1 MSSENGCI
9 ASRTRTWS
17 GNRDTDEQDDHP
29 SSGPIA
35 HQKKMKIVDDAALE
49 EVVAYV
55 KKNRSNVI
63 TKDAKLDIL
72 LLQAKFCHEHHVK
85 QRRSTSDQNRSRSRG
100 ESTVRVASYL
110 MQKKRLLQGFG
121 VIM

>member
-55 KKNRSNVI
+55 KKN
-63 TKDAKLDIL
+63 
-72 LLQAKFCHEHHVK
+72 
-85 QRRSTSDQNRSRSRG
+85 
-100 ESTVRVASYL
+100 
-110 MQKKRLLQGFG
+110 
-121 VIM
+121 